1 MGGGGNYNSWSSSS
15 SEKDS
20 WAGHNSPHES
30 TKSGVSR
37 RFASG
42 DDDEVWS
49 EKNYEGIPD
58 MNYCTSSIME
68 EASERQRIKFYD
80 EVWSSYQG
88 FPTIHKLDQAKAKLL
103 SYTPGSWAEIED
115 GVDLSEYKVPKTTS
129 LLLIGPKG
137 SGKSSLVNKISRVLD
152 KDLFTLERAQV
163 TYNSP
168 TEDGTCFLHEYMIPR
183 KSGSFSLYDTR
194 SLSDDLSE
202 NRELFN
208 VWMTMGVCDGE
219 LVTRNSDSTDFKA
232 RLKCKSRRRR
242 STSYKVRAVDF
253 VVFVVN
259 AVSVLESIDS
269 LDENKKRYSQLIA
282 ENFKNPLLSYKDDK
296 PVVAVTH
303 GDILSVSDRVRVRIH
318 LGEILGIPPT
328 TQVFDI
334 PECDDLAT
342 ELTIAEM
349 LTFCLDR
356 ADRNLPTKE
365 PSEWDVRIGGLIVW
379 IVWTVLIMAFLLLK
393 KLSGF
398 LS

>member
-1 MGGGGNYNSWSSSS
+1 
-15 SEKDS
+15 
-20 WAGHNSPHES
+20 
-30 TKSGVSR
+30 
-37 RFASG
+37 
-42 DDDEVWS
+42 
-49 EKNYEGIPD
+49 
-58 MNYCTSSIME
+58 
-68 EASERQRIKFYD
+68 
-80 EVWSSYQG
+80 
-88 FPTIHKLDQAKAKLL
+88 
-103 SYTPGSWAEIED
+103 IED